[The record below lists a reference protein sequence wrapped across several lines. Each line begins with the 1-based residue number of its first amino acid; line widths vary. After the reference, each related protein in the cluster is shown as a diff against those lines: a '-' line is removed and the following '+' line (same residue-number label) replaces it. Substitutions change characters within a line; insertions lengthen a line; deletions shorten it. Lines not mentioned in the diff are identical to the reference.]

1 MNKLIYILLFIS
13 SSCFSIFAN
22 TDEAQAFKA
31 FQAMKWDKAASLYY
45 EILLSDTPLSS
56 SEQYGRAII
65 SATQVR
71 DSVKTFFFINKLN
84 EHSNYSEDYVSAI
97 EQALDLEKK
106 QMLYEPVL
114 VYICSLSKK
123 ECTNIQNHILEKYNK
138 EARYQDAFR
147 VLNRLL
153 AHYPG
158 DNKLIFSIAQLE
170 TLLGKA
176 DNAMLY
182 AKQILVNDPH
192 DLDANLLLGNLY
204 LKKSENQID
213 SLKSEL
219 KTKKGSLKRNDLIDY
234 QISLK
239 KIIQTNLNQADYFLN
254 KANQIRSNF
263 YIRNNLNFIKNI
275 REENTKAMIRLK
287 LISVETLLP

>member
-31 FQAMKWDKAASLYY
+31 FQTMKWDKAASLYY
-45 EILLSDTPLSS
+45 EILHSDTPLSS

-114 VYICSLSKK
+114 VYICSISKK

-153 AHYPG
+153 THYPS

-170 TLLGKA
+170 TLLGKP
-176 DNAMLY
+176 DNAILY

-213 SLKSEL
+213 SLKTEL
-219 KTKKGSLKRNDLIDY
+219 KSKKGSLKRNDLIDY

-239 KIIQTNLNQADYFLN
+239 KIIQSNLNQADYFLN